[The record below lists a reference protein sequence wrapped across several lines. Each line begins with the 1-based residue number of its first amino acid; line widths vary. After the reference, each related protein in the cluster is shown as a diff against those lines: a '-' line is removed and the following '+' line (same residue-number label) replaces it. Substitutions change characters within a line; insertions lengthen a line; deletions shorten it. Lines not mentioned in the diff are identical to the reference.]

1 MKSLLF
7 VLVSILAGC
16 ASAANN
22 AVQVNSTNAVLTSPT
37 GFFESNNVARLSA
50 VNASN
55 AVQDAT
61 IGTKAS
67 TNTTDALAATNA
79 AQDEAISSKV
89 STSEM
94 GDGLTYSNGQW
105 IVTSQGTVTNID
117 VNRKQAVVSNGVAAI
132 LINADDIGAWSTNTP
147 VELWT
152 NLIGISTVSNAT
164 LNNVGGLSLTILT
177 DTNAAAAPASNNVWT
192 IYAVSVAGTNY
203 LMGVDYL
210 TNRTWIG
217 SAP

>member
-1 MKSLLF
+1 
-7 VLVSILAGC
+7 
-16 ASAANN
+16 
-22 AVQVNSTNAVLTSPT
+22 
-37 GFFESNNVARLSA
+37 
-50 VNASN
+50 
-55 AVQDAT
+55 
-61 IGTKAS
+61 
-67 TNTTDALAATNA
+67 
-79 AQDEAISSKV
+79 
-89 STSEM
+89 M